1 MGFLLTVLAVLAAFI
16 GTLFVFR
23 AADKLHAGEA
33 YTYEAVTAAV
43 CAAVIVLALCCRA
56 RRMPAGAALLYAVLA
71 MPLGVACSRVL
82 F

>member
-1 MGFLLTVLAVLAAFI
+1 MGFLLTAFAVLAPFI

-43 CAAVIVLALCCRA
+43 CAAVIVLALMLR
-56 RRMPAGAALLYAVLA
+56 
-71 MPLGVACSRVL
+71 
-82 F
+82 